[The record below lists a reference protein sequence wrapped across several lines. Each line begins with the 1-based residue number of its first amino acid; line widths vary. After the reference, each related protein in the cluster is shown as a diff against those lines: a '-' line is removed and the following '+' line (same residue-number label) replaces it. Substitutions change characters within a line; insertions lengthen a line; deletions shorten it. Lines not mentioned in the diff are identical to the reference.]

1 MGVAGGGPGGG
12 VGGLAGSAAGG
23 AAGGGSDN
31 CNGAALCDSFE
42 RAMLGPDWVV
52 DKTGAATVVELVTNK
67 GHTGTNSVHVTFD
80 TASMAG
86 YIDETKT
93 FPAMDNAFWGRIW
106 IWAANGVQ
114 TSHSTYIEARVG
126 VGDRTGVRVLNTLSN
141 NLASNLE
148 SSDASKG
155 SNIANPVGKWVCY
168 EWQIT
173 GIGGT
178 GNVHVYMDGTELTTL
193 AATGWT
199 IPKLAKLRVGY
210 QRFGMGGPAG
220 EVWLDDVGV
229 GSQRIGCM

>member
-12 VGGLAGSAAGG
+12 VGGIAAGG

-178 GNVHVYMDGTELTTL
+178 GNVHVYMDGAELTTL
-193 AATGWT
+193 AATGWM

-210 QRFGMGGPAG
+210 QRFGTGGPAG